1 MAEESRYG
9 IEELASLGGVTRR
22 TVRFYVQEGLL
33 QPPDGLGRGRH
44 YGPPHLARLL
54 AVRSMQ
60 ERGLSLPEIRR
71 ALAGEGKAPED
82 AAVEAPP
89 VPERQAWVRLSLLPG
104 VELHVATGV
113 RLPSPARLADL
124 VETCRRLFTNEED
137 R

>member
-1 MAEESRYG
+1 MADDTRYG

-33 QPPDGLGRGRH
+33 PAPEGLGRGRH
-44 YGPPHLARLL
+44 YGPAHLSRLV

-60 ERGLSLPEIRR
+60 ERGMALPEIRR
-71 ALAGEGKAPED
+71 ALDSGGEATAGEAT
-82 AAVEAPP
+82 APP
-89 VPERQAWVRLSLLPG
+89 WPAREAWVRLTLLPG

-124 VETCRRLFTNEED
+124 AKPCRRLFSPEEE

>member
-1 MAEESRYG
+1 MPEQIRYG

-33 QPPDGLGRGRH
+33 QPPEGLGRGRH
-44 YGPPHLARLL
+44 YGPDHLSRLL
-54 AVRSMQ
+54 RVRSMQ
-60 ERGLSLPEIRR
+60 ELGLSLPEIRR
-71 ALAGEGKAPED
+71 ALAEEGKAPAE
-82 AAVEAPP
+82 AAPEVPP
-89 VPERQAWVRLSLLPG
+89 APERQTWIRLTLLPG

-124 VETCRRLFTNEED
+124 VSTCRRLFTNEED